1 MAKKVITVKPAIPKK
16 KSGDISAKQKVKVAT
31 SNLFVTEQVIDKT
44 DQMADAIIEDIG
56 GQEII
61 NISRNDLL
69 NGQNITYNVIEN
81 LESTQRQFNPNELIK
96 LQSTSADFFDTFTL
110 NLDTFTPNYGT
121 GFTRDAITGD
131 KIPNGE
137 IVYVDP
143 DNGEVVVNTINLS
156 NNLVLEVEF
165 VSYSEISSTDV

>member
-16 KSGDISAKQKVKVAT
+16 GNADIAAKQKVKVAT
-31 SNLFVTEQVIDKT
+31 SNLFITEQVIDKT

-69 NGQNITYNVIEN
+69 NGQNVTYNVIEN

-110 NLDTFTPNYGT
+110 NLDNFTPNYGT
-121 GFTRDAITGD
+121 GDG
-131 KIPNGE
+131 GQ
-137 IVYVDP
+137 IVYVNSS
-143 DNGEVVVNTINLS
+143 NGEVVVNTINLS

>member
-31 SNLFVTEQVIDKT
+31 SNLFITEQVIDKT

-61 NISRNDLL
+61 NITRNDLL
-69 NGQNITYNVIEN
+69 NGQNVTYNVIEN

-110 NLDTFTPNYGT
+110 NIDNFTPNYGT
-121 GFTRDAITGD
+121 GNG
-131 KIPNGE
+131 GE
-137 IVYVDP
+137 IVYVDE
-143 DNGEVVVNTINLS
+143 NSGEVIVNTINLS

>member
-1 MAKKVITVKPAIPKK
+1 MAKKKKKKVITVKPAIPKK
-16 KSGDISAKQKVKVAT
+16 GSKEIAAKQKVKVAT
-31 SNLFVTEQVIDKT
+31 SNLFITEQVIDKT

-69 NGQNITYNVIEN
+69 NGQNVTYNVIEN

-110 NLDTFTPNYGT
+110 NLDNFTPNYGT
-121 GFTRDAITGD
+121 GDG
-131 KIPNGE
+131 GQ
-137 IVYVDP
+137 IVYVDSS
-143 DNGEVVVNTINLS
+143 NGEVVVNTINLS

>member
-1 MAKKVITVKPAIPKK
+1 MAKKKKKVITVKPAIPKK
-16 KSGDISAKQKVKVAT
+16 KSKDISAKQKVKVAT
-31 SNLFVTEQVIDKT
+31 SNLFITEQVIDKT

-61 NISRNDLL
+61 NITRNDLL
-69 NGQNITYNVIEN
+69 NGQNVTYNVIEN

-110 NLDTFTPNYGT
+110 NIDNFTPNYGT
-121 GFTRDAITGD
+121 GNG
-131 KIPNGE
+131 GE
-137 IVYVDP
+137 IVYVDE
-143 DNGEVVVNTINLS
+143 NSGEVIVNTINLS

>member
-31 SNLFVTEQVIDKT
+31 SNLFITEQVIDKT

-61 NISRNDLL
+61 NITRNDLL
-69 NGQNITYNVIEN
+69 NGQNVTYNVIEN

-110 NLDTFTPNYGT
+110 NIDNFTPNYGT
-121 GFTRDAITGD
+121 GNG
-131 KIPNGE
+131 GE
-137 IVYVDP
+137 IVYVDE
-143 DNGEVVVNTINLS
+143 NSGEVIINTINLS

>member
-16 KSGDISAKQKVKVAT
+16 GSSDISAKQKVKVAT
-31 SNLFVTEQVIDKT
+31 SNLFITEQVIDKT

-69 NGQNITYNVIEN
+69 NGQNVTYNVIEN
-81 LESTQRQFNPNELIK
+81 LESTQRQFNPNELIR

-121 GFTRDAITGD
+121 GNA
-131 KIPNGE
+131 GE
-137 IVYVDP
+137 IVYVDA
-143 DNGEVVVNTINLS
+143 NTGEVIINTINLS